1 MEQCNTFLSLSTL
14 NVKLLL
20 DRCDNNSQLENI
32 LCLMDSLE
40 WTCGAGLLT
49 NCSVATYY
57 SKKKKKNSKHGAM
70 PHFQIYESHC
80 IALHCNNIACI
91 LMKKTTQLHFS
102 GTW

>member
-57 SKKKKKNSKHGAM
+57 SKKKKKTQNMVLCHTFK
-70 PHFQIYESHC
+70 YVKV
-80 IALHCNNIACI
+80 IALHCTA
-91 LMKKTTQLHFS
+91 TT
-102 GTW
+102 